1 MAFSTSK
8 QKTASTDKVAH
19 KHGLTNSKKEESD
32 KQAKGREENIVKDEL
47 VIGRK
52 TYQSRLFLGSGKF
65 SSHKQMVAAIE
76 ACKAQVVT
84 MALRRIDLK
93 GDDDGFLKTLS
104 KTKTSFLPNTSGAR
118 SAEEA
123 VRISRLCA
131 HATNEKWVKLEVTP
145 NANHLLP
152 DPVETLKAATILT
165 KEGFEVYPYINAD
178 PVLCKRLEEIGCPC
192 VMPLGSPI
200 GSNRGLR
207 TLDQLMIIIENTK
220 VPVIVDAGIGS
231 PSQACHALEIGADA
245 VMINT
250 AIATANDPASMSKA
264 FYHAVIA
271 GRQAFLANGAVSNE
285 ITEKDALKTNANSL
299 KANASS
305 PLTGFLR

>member
-1 MAFSTSK
+1 MGFNTSK
-8 QKTASTDKVAH
+8 QKVKSDAVNFQKGKPVAQQDDFA
-19 KHGLTNSKKEESD
+19 ED
-32 KQAKGREENIVKDEL
+32 PL
-47 VIGRK
+47 VIGKK
-52 TYQSRLFLGSGKF
+52 TYKSRLFLGSGKF
-65 SSHKQMVAAIE
+65 SSHQQMIAAID
-76 ACKAQVVT
+76 ACNAQVVT

-93 GDDDGFLKTLS
+93 SDDDGFLKALA

-152 DPVETLKAATILT
+152 DPIETLKAATILT
-165 KEGFEVYPYINAD
+165 KEGFEVYPYVNAD
-178 PVLCKRLEEIGCPC
+178 PVLCKHLEEIGCPC

-200 GSNRGLR
+200 GSNRGLK
-207 TLDQLMIIIENTK
+207 TLDQLMIIIENAK
-220 VPVIVDAGIGS
+220 VPVIVDAGIGC
-231 PSQACHALEIGADA
+231 PSQACYALEIGADA

-250 AIATANDPASMSKA
+250 AIATATDPVAISRA

-271 GRQAFLANGAVSNE
+271 GRQTFLTNGA
-285 ITEKDALKTNANSL
+285 NSTAPEQKKSL
-299 KANASS
+299 SANASS